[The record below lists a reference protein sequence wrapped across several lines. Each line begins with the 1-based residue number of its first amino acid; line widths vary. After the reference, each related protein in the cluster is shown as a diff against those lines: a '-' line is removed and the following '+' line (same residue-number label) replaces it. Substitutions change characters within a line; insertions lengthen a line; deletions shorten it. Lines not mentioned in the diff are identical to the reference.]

1 MIMDVASVA
10 LPVGERLLVRKQRV
24 EPEEPREGRKRVC
37 IVTGIHGDELEG
49 QAVAY
54 RLLNEIRAH
63 REYLDGIVDIY
74 PALNPLGIDS
84 IRRGIPLFDLDM
96 NRIFPGDG
104 AGTVAEYVAH
114 EAVED
119 ISGADLCIDIHASN
133 IFLREIPQVR
143 ISESTAPFLVP
154 LAKHINADFI
164 WVHASATVLQSTLA
178 HTMNSR
184 GVPTLVVEMGVGMR
198 VTREYCEQLTMGIL
212 NLMHEIGVWNGP
224 TGPVREPIIS
234 EDDNVSFLNAEASGL
249 FLPDVPFWSDVVAG
263 QHIGDIVSPLTGE
276 VLQRVEAEADGIL
289 FTLREYPMVYQGAL
303 LARILGGAS
312 LA

>member
-1 MIMDVASVA
+1 MVVEVANVA
-10 LPVGERLLVRKQRV
+10 LPVDEQLLIRKQRL
-24 EPEEPREGRKRVC
+24 EPEKKREGQKRIC

-54 RLLNEIRAH
+54 RLINEIRSH
-63 REYLDGIVDIY
+63 REYLDGTVDIY

-84 IRRGIPLFDLDM
+84 ITRGVPLFDLDM

-119 ISGADLCIDIHASN
+119 IDGADLCIDIHASN

-143 ISESTAPFLVP
+143 ISEATAPVLIP
-154 LAKHINADFI
+154 LARYINVDFV

-198 VTREYCEQLTMGIL
+198 VTQSYCEQLTHGIL
-212 NLMHEIGVWNGP
+212 NLMKEIGIWHGP
-224 TGPVREPIIS
+224 VGPVRDPIIS
-234 EDDNVSFLNAEASGL
+234 EDGKVGYANAEASGL
-249 FLPDVPFWSDVVAG
+249 FLPCVDFWSEVVEG

-276 VLQRVEAEADGIL
+276 VLQRVEACTDGIL